1 MKKQN
6 SPDQRPRSR
15 SRSRPRISTADTSL
29 TIDSEKK
36 TKIES
41 CENHF
46 KSDWF
51 YLGHQNYD
59 LLHKKLKYHERLVF
73 RLLTLSFYCIYN
85 KNPMYYVIIIQVHIR
100 RVEDTPS
107 ITSMFC

>member
-6 SPDQRPRSR
+6 SPEQRPRSR

-59 LLHKKLKYHERLVF
+59 LLHKKLKYHERFDFVKLSPF
-73 RLLTLSFYCIYN
+73 ISLLLSLY
-85 KNPMYYVIIIQVHIR
+85 
-100 RVEDTPS
+100 PS
-107 ITSMFC
+107 LSLILSLSLRDI